1 MGKIASTET
10 ISVLSRYMTAMAV
23 GIAPKTASGASNG
36 SDNQPGT
43 EEAICAGRQME
54 ENSV

>member
-1 MGKIASTET
+1 MSKIASTET

-23 GIAPKTASGASNG
+23 VIAPKTASVASNG

-43 EEAICAGRQME
+43 EEVICIDRHME
-54 ENSV
+54 ENWV